1 MEKLSGVMISFRN
14 FTFQGKWASD
24 CVGIK
29 KKKKFPQFQLITDS
43 RGKIS

>member
-1 MEKLSGVMISFRN
+1 MEKLSGVMLSFRN

-29 KKKKFPQFQLITDS
+29 KKKIKVSSVPVDH
-43 RGKIS
+43 